1 MSVSRTPVSRMS
13 VSRVSLTVERIRRD
27 VAESLGE
34 DPAEIPLD
42 DNLVDWG
49 LDSVRV
55 MTLLERWRREYG
67 VRADFEDLAERPAVD
82 RWAALLGAS

>member
-1 MSVSRTPVSRMS
+1 MS

-67 VRADFEDLAERPAVD
+67 VRADFEDLAEHPAVES
-82 RWAALLGAS
+82 WAALLGAS